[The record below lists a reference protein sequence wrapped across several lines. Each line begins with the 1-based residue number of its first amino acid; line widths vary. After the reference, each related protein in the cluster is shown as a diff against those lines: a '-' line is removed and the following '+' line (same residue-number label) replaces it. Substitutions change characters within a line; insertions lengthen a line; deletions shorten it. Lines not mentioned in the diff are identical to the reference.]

1 MHHNFPPYTVILLS
15 NAGYSFPP
23 LLNPCLDYEDLE
35 ESSLNNL
42 GGQED
47 IYYLEPDLS
56 GAVEGVD
63 YTIQYG
69 ANDDKE
75 ESE

>member
-1 MHHNFPPYTVILLS
+1 MILLS

-63 YTIQYG
+63 YTI
-69 ANDDKE
+69 
-75 ESE
+75 

>member
-1 MHHNFPPYTVILLS
+1 MNSLGS
-15 NAGYSFPP
+15 Q
-23 LLNPCLDYEDLE
+23 E
-35 ESSLNNL
+35 E
-42 GGQED
+42 

-69 ANDDKE
+69 GNDDKE

>member
-1 MHHNFPPYTVILLS
+1 MHHLFPPNIVNLLS
-15 NAGYSFPP
+15 NAGYSFSPS
-23 LLNPCLDYEDLE
+23 LNPFLDFEDLE
-35 ESSLNNL
+35 ESALNNL

-69 ANDDKE
+69 VND
-75 ESE
+75 

>member
-1 MHHNFPPYTVILLS
+1 MN
-15 NAGYSFPP
+15 
-23 LLNPCLDYEDLE
+23 
-35 ESSLNNL
+35 SLR
-42 GGQED
+42 GQED
-47 IYYLEPDLS
+47 IYYLEPDPA

-69 ANDDKE
+69 GNDDEE

>member
-1 MHHNFPPYTVILLS
+1 M
-15 NAGYSFPP
+15 
-23 LLNPCLDYEDLE
+23 E
-35 ESSLNNL
+35 ESALNNL

-63 YTIQYG
+63 YTIHYG
-69 ANDDKE
+69 VNDDE
-75 ESE
+75 EELE

>member
-1 MHHNFPPYTVILLS
+1 MNS
-15 NAGYSFPP
+15 
-23 LLNPCLDYEDLE
+23 
-35 ESSLNNL
+35 L
-42 GGQED
+42 GGQEE

-69 ANDDKE
+69 ANDDEE
-75 ESE
+75 ESK

>member
-1 MHHNFPPYTVILLS
+1 M
-15 NAGYSFPP
+15 
-23 LLNPCLDYEDLE
+23 E
-35 ESSLNNL
+35 ESALNNL
-42 GGQED
+42 GGRED

-69 ANDDKE
+69 VNGEEE